1 MLPTQWSRMRH
12 TQQTMKLESMGIS
25 KLKSLTYKDLR
36 ELKDILVV
44 EEFTNRPVVA
54 IVPWRDLLRMQYLII
69 KADQLLEGKL
79 EK

>member
-1 MLPTQWSRMRH
+1 
-12 TQQTMKLESMGIS
+12 MKLESIGIS
-25 KLKSLTYKDLR
+25 ALRKLNYRELR

-79 EK
+79 EEKTSD

>member
-1 MLPTQWSRMRH
+1 
-12 TQQTMKLESMGIS
+12 MKLESMGIS

-44 EEFTNRPVVA
+44 EEFTNQPVVA